1 MSMEKASSVHNENTP
16 LLGQCIFY
24 LRTPPPPPPL
34 PDMGETSDTG
44 PVRILFKGA
53 DKILNASNVNSKE
66 DYNKKQGCQ
75 NLS

>member
-16 LLGQCIFY
+16 LLGHCILY
-24 LRTPPPPPPL
+24 LQTPPPL